1 MFSQLFVPD
10 TVNYMIAGYV
20 VITIGLGM
28 YLSSLVVRW
37 RKAAAE
43 YQTYQGDQDQG

>member
-1 MFSQLFVPD
+1 MLSRLLIPD

-20 VITIGLGM
+20 VISVSLTL
-28 YLSSLVVRW
+28 YLLSLVVRW

-43 YQTYQGDQDQG
+43 YRSLSRDIDRK

>member
-1 MFSQLFVPD
+1 MFSRLLIPD

-20 VITIGLGM
+20 VISVSLAL
-28 YLSSLVVRW
+28 YLSSLVIRW

-43 YQTYQGDQDQG
+43 YRSYQKDIESK